1 MNFFTKITI
10 AVIVFAVFISTTL
23 FILYRDKIFKNSVNN
38 NPQQETKKEKVIFNV
53 AIQNYAFSP
62 VEATIKEGTTVVW
75 TNNDPIS
82 HTVKLG
88 DIASTELAKNQTF
101 EYTFF
106 VAGEYGYY
114 CGLHPSMQGK
124 VIVE

>member
-10 AVIVFAVFISTTL
+10 AVIVFAVFISATL
-23 FILYRDKIFKNSVNN
+23 FVLYRDKIFKDNVSN
-38 NPQQETKKEKVIFNV
+38 NPQQETKKEKIIFN
-53 AIQNYAFSP
+53 IDIKNYSFSP
-62 VEATIKEGTTVVW
+62 KETTIKSGTTVVW
-75 TNNDPIS
+75 TNQDPIS

-88 DIASTELAKNQTF
+88 DVASTELAKNQTF

-106 VAGEYGYY
+106 VAGEYSYY

-124 VIVE
+124 IIVE

>member
-10 AVIVFAVFISTTL
+10 AVIVFAVFISTVL
-23 FILYRDKIFKNSVNN
+23 FVLYRDKIFKNNVNS
-38 NPQQETKKEKVIFNV
+38 NPQQETQKEKVVFNV

-62 VEATIKEGTTVVW
+62 IEATIKVGTTVVW
-75 TNNDPIS
+75 TNKDPIS

-88 DIASTELAKNQTF
+88 DIASTELAKDQIF

-106 VAGEYGYY
+106 VAGEYNYY

-124 VIVE
+124 IIVE